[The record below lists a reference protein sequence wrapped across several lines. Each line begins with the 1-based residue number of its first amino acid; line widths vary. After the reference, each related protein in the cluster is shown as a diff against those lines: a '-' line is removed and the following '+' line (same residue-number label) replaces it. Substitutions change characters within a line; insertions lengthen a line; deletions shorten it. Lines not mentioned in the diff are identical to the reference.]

1 MIGRRAEINNNT
13 FIVTKILKEE
23 RRMKKFLEERVD
35 YTIPA
40 WQELG
45 AQMFIAMLAGALIS
59 IAVNTWV
66 VGL

>member
-1 MIGRRAEINNNT
+1 
-13 FIVTKILKEE
+13 
-23 RRMKKFLEERVD
+23 MKKFLEERVD

-45 AQMFIAMLAGALIS
+45 TQMFIAMLAGALIS